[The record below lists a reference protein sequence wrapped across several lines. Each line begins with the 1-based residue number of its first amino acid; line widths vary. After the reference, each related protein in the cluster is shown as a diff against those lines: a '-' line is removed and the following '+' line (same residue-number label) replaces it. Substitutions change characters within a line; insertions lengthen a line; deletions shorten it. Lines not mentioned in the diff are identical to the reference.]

1 MALTSPFD
9 DAKALV
15 LDADLG
21 AIAREDR
28 DVVARFE
35 RLGHDLTSRSAGSA
49 EHQELHDGRILTP
62 SRHGAKCRHRIRVS
76 RYHFR
81 PMTRP
86 RLAAL
91 AVAAALASS
100 VHAQAP
106 QYRARL
112 SIVPIDIAMQ
122 SDHRRIRLGDR
133 DAEGHHADD
142 QRHVQR
148 IEDRGDRCAV
158 HRSPR
163 TAMRGAPI
171 GDLTATAE
179 TSGTISG
186 SIELTKE
193 QIDDLA
199 AGRLYVQLH
208 SQKAPDGNLWG
219 WLLVA
224 EKK

>member
-1 MALTSPFD
+1 MARAT
-9 DAKALV
+9 V
-15 LDADLG
+15 
-21 AIAREDR
+21 
-28 DVVARFE
+28 
-35 RLGHDLTSRSAGSA
+35 
-49 EHQELHDGRILTP
+49 
-62 SRHGAKCRHRIRVS
+62 
-76 RYHFR
+76 
-81 PMTRP
+81 
-86 RLAAL
+86 LAAL
-91 AVAAALASS
+91 VIAAALATS

-122 SDHRRIRLGDR
+122 STIAGSRIGIHTAILKGTTLTINGTFSGLKTPATVARL
-133 DAEGHHADD
+133 
-142 QRHVQR
+142 
-148 IEDRGDRCAV
+148 

-171 GDLTATAE
+171 GDLTVTAE
-179 TSGTISG
+179 TSGTVSG

-199 AGRLYVQLH
+199 AGRLYIQLH

-219 WLLVA
+219 WLLAA